1 VRTVEDPRTVA
12 ELFRPERPGPLMHA
26 HLVATGVGT
35 CRADAAGR
43 AAHVELPGGNHA
55 LRGDPGAVGPADL
68 EGLRGLVEAPPEWLP
83 VLRGVDA
90 GVAPW
95 ARIVAVLPSGAPV
108 PSSGDAVVPDAAAL
122 RALHP
127 ECGWIHDTW
136 GGADALAAAGVA
148 RAVVVEGRAVA
159 VAAPFFVGEEHE
171 DVGVVTDPAFRGRG
185 LSTACAAALVGDIR
199 GRGRVPTWTTSP
211 PNAASRAVAA
221 RLGFRPERED
231 VLHAVG
237 VPVPD

>member
-1 VRTVEDPRTVA
+1 MA
-12 ELFRPERPGPLMHA
+12 ELFRPELPGPLMHP

-55 LRGDPGAVGPADL
+55 VRGDPGAVGPADL
-68 EGLRGLVEAPPEWLP
+68 AGVRGLVEAPPEWLP
-83 VLRGVDA
+83 VLRAVDPGAAPWPRLVSVLPA
-90 GVAPW
+90 GVA
-95 ARIVAVLPSGAPV
+95 V
-108 PSSGDAVVPDAAAL
+108 PSTGAVAPDAAAL

-127 ECGWIHDTW
+127 WCAWIHDTW
-136 GGADALAAAGVA
+136 GGADELAAAGVA

-171 DVGVVTDPAFRGRG
+171 DIGVVTDPAFRGRG
-185 LSTACAAALVGDIR
+185 LSTACAAALVADIR
-199 GRGRVPTWTTSP
+199 GRGRTPTWTTSP
-211 PNAASRAVAA
+211 RNAASRAVAA

-237 VPVPD
+237 VPTPD